1 MSPVS
6 SPNFLT
12 RSRTSGDRRS
22 DKGFDFD
29 VSLGISHKF
38 HSNTTNTTIKYINIH

>member
-22 DKGFDFD
+22 DKGFDLL
-29 VSLGISHKF
+29 VSLGMPSQISQ
-38 HSNTTNTTIKYINIH
+38 